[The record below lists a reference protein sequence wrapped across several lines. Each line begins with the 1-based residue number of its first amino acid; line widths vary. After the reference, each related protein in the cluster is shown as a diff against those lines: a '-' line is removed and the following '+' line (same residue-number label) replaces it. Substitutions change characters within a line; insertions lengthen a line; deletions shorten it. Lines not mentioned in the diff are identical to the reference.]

1 MEAVMYHM
9 VRSLGA
15 KAVLQRELPAG
26 AAAFLIAE
34 LFYKFHSFA
43 LETLAFLATWWVLS
57 WVEKILISLLMGK
70 ETGHGQEKT
79 R

>member
-15 KAVLQRELPAG
+15 RAVLRRELPAG
-26 AAAFLIAE
+26 ATAFLIAE
-34 LFYKFHSFA
+34 FFYKFHSFA

-57 WVEKILISLLMGK
+57 WAGKILIGLLLGK
-70 ETGHGQEKT
+70 EAGHGHET